1 MTIEPHAGHQ
11 PAVPAQHGQETVP
24 AQQTPQAPA
33 VAGNP
38 LIEWAQAARQAH
50 QIAESLARTSFV
62 PRSLQGK
69 PGDITAAILTGQE
82 LGMQP
87 MAALR
92 SLDIIQGTPALR
104 AHAMRALVQS
114 HGHQIQVVESTP
126 VLCVMRGRRKGD
138 EEWQTVEWSIERA
151 QQLGLTSKD
160 QWRKQPQAMLI
171 ARATSEICRLIAADV
186 LFAVPYATEEL
197 VDQPVE
203 QVPPRVTVEEIR
215 ARGQGG
221 EAQPQAG
228 EQPRAVEQQAG
239 EFAELPAGEAEGW
252 DTTPSQE
259 PSGWDAIADAEDP
272 AA

>member
-11 PAVPAQHGQETVP
+11 PAVPEQHGQETVP
-24 AQQTPQAPA
+24 AQ
-33 VAGNP
+33 GNP

-62 PRSLQGK
+62 PRSLQGR

-82 LGMQP
+82 LGMPP

-104 AHAMRALVQS
+104 AHAMRALVQRA
-114 HGHQIQVVESTP
+114 GHQIQVVESTP
-126 VLCVMRGRRKGD
+126 ELCRMRGRRKGD
-138 EEWQTVEWSIERA
+138 EEWQTVVWSIERA

-171 ARATSEICRLIAADV
+171 ARATSEICRLIASDV
-186 LFAVPYATEEL
+186 LFAVPYSTEEL
-197 VDQPVE
+197 QDKPVE
-203 QVPPRVTVEEIR
+203 EAPPRVTVEEIH
-215 ARGQGG
+215 ARGQQQAAPAPEPAEAQDGQPEEFTDWASGG
-221 EAQPQAG
+221 EP
-228 EQPRAVEQQAG
+228 
-239 EFAELPAGEAEGW
+239 EGW
-252 DTTPSQE
+252 EDVPERQASPWDDVADTET
-259 PSGWDAIADAEDP
+259 P

>member
-104 AHAMRALVQS
+104 AHAMRALVLS

-151 QQLGLTSKD
+151 QQLGLTGKD

-203 QVPPRVTVEEIR
+203 QTPPRVTVEEIR
-215 ARGQGG
+215 ARGQQQATPAPEPA
-221 EAQPQAG
+221 EAQAG
-228 EQPRAVEQQAG
+228 QPEEFTDWTTSDG
-239 EFAELPAGEAEGW
+239 EPEGW
-252 DTTPSQE
+252 EDVPERQASPWDDVADTET
-259 PSGWDAIADAEDP
+259 P